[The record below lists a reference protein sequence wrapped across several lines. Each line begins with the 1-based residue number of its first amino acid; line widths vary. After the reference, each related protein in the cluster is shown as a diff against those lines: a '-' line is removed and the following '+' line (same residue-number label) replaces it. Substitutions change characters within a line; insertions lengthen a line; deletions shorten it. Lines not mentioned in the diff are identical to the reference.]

1 MGSMVLY
8 IDLGSEYTCNYY
20 KYLKK
25 NRSSDTFQMQEEKK
39 FNCLKGGLK
48 FQPIRVQ
55 IMNHLENKQ
64 LWKISCFIT
73 SYLCLPTNS
82 HM

>member
-39 FNCLKGGLK
+39 FNCL
-48 FQPIRVQ
+48 
-55 IMNHLENKQ
+55 
-64 LWKISCFIT
+64 
-73 SYLCLPTNS
+73 
-82 HM
+82 